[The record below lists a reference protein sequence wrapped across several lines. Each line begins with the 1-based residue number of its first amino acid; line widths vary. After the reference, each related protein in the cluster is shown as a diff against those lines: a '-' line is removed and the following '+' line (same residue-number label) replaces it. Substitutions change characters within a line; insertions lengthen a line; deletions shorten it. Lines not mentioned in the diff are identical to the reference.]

1 MTGITRE
8 DLKGVHIEAT
18 MKPMPNGEVRCRLKT
33 KPALGM
39 QTRAVHATKAD
50 RLAWQGQFHRHL
62 HQKEQ
67 YLVVQGSIAS
77 VSCSFDGD
85 DPTVSGKLHSSG
97 TIVTFYA
104 GVWHDILTTP
114 GSEFVTLQIA
124 ESDTD
129 VEGDRE
135 VMSEI
140 PEAVT
145 TEKERL
151 FNYLFERH

>member
-1 MTGITRE
+1 MNDLIRE
-8 DLKGVHIEAT
+8 DLIGVHIEAT
-18 MKPMPNGEVRCRLKT
+18 MKPMPNGEIRCRLKT
-33 KPALGM
+33 RSTVGM

-50 RLAWQGQFHRHL
+50 KLAWQGQFHRHL

-67 YLVVQGSIAS
+67 YLVVRGAIAS
-77 VSCSFDGD
+77 VSCSADNNEVD
-85 DPTVSGKLHSSG
+85 GKLHSSG

-114 GSEFVTLQIA
+114 GSEFVTIQVADPSI
-124 ESDTD
+124 D

-140 PEAVT
+140 SAEVMA
-145 TEKERL
+145 EKERL
-151 FNYLFERH
+151 FNFLFERS

>member
-1 MTGITRE
+1 MTHLVRE
-8 DLKGVHIEAT
+8 DLKGEYIEAT
-18 MKPMPNGEVRCRLKT
+18 MKPMPNGEVRCRLKSKT
-33 KPALGM
+33 TLDM
-39 QTRAVHATKAD
+39 QTRAVHATRAT
-50 RLAWQGQFHRHL
+50 RLSWQGQFHRHL

-77 VSCSFDGD
+77 VSCSFDGN
-85 DPTVSGKLHSSG
+85 DPTVTGRLHSSG

-145 TEKERL
+145 AEKERL
-151 FNYLFERH
+151 FNFLFERY